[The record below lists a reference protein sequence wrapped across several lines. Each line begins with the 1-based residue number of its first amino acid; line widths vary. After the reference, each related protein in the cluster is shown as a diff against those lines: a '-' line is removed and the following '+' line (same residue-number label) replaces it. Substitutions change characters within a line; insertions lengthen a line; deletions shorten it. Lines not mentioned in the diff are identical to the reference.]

1 MPSLFVLRAHH
12 AIMHTCSINPL
23 FFNMTMLSSL
33 NTAQY
38 DAVTAPLGPVRVLAG
53 AGSGKTRVLVAR
65 IAWLIE
71 TEQATPHEIL
81 AVTFTNKAALEM
93 RTRLESTLNRPLR
106 NLWLGTFHSLCH
118 RLLRLHYM
126 EANLDQNFQI
136 MDSDDQLRLCKR
148 LLRERGIDEKLVSP
162 KALQNFISSNKD
174 EGRRASHIERGYN
187 QAYNTM
193 IELYAQYQVICDQ
206 SSLVDFSEI
215 LLRTLE
221 VLRNTPELLKHY
233 QNRFKF
239 VLVDEFQDT
248 NSIQYAWLKILSG
261 GHQQIFVVGDDDQSI
276 YGWRGARV
284 ENILNFDQD
293 FPNSTTVRLEQNY
306 RSTSTI
312 LDAANSVI
320 EKNSERLA
328 KKLWTDNEDKSLI
341 TKYGAMDAYEEAQF
355 VISQIKQAIN
365 EGVPRREQ
373 AILYRS
379 NAQSR
384 IFEEVLLRANI
395 PYRIYGGLRFF
406 DRAEIKDITS
416 YLRLIV
422 NHNDDISFERAITT
436 PAKGI
441 GTATIEKIRLEAM
454 LEEVSLWT
462 AMNNILESQS
472 LAKRSHNALMSFK
485 LLITGLLDSMGD
497 VTLDQF
503 IQDVIDKAELE
514 AHYKKEPM
522 GRGEDRIENLNEFI
536 SASRQ
541 FVEDYN
547 NEPDSTPLTSF
558 GYLSEFL
565 GQITLDSAVNADT
578 DNDDKI
584 QLMTLHSSKG
594 LEFDHV
600 YLVGMDEGLFPSES
614 SMNDPAR
621 LEEER
626 RLAYVGITRAKKL
639 LTLTTATSRMIH
651 GKTIYLTPSCFL
663 KDIPSHLLKIQGQ
676 KIAVSKP
683 LTARSGGNST
693 AQDQSMKGY
702 ALGQL
707 VEHPVFGEGVITNF
721 EGVGDHAR
729 VTVNFKQAGSKTLVL
744 LYAKLTVL

>member
-1 MPSLFVLRAHH
+1 
-12 AIMHTCSINPL
+12 
-23 FFNMTMLSSL
+23 MLDSL

-53 AGSGKTRVLVAR
+53 AGSGKTKVLVAR

-71 TEQATPHEIL
+71 TEQTNPYGIL

-118 RLLRLHYM
+118 RLLRLHYQ
-126 EANLDQNFQI
+126 EAKLDQNFQI

-148 LLRERGIDEKLVSP
+148 LLRERGIDEKFIAP
-162 KALQNFISSNKD
+162 KALQGFINNNKD
-174 EGRRASHIERGYN
+174 EGKRANNIETSYN
-187 QAYNTM
+187 QAHNGM
-193 IELYAQYQVICDQ
+193 IELYSQYQAICDQ
-206 SSLVDFSEI
+206 ASLVDFAEI

-221 VLRNTPELLKHY
+221 MLRNHPILLKHY
-233 QNRFKF
+233 QERFQF

-248 NSIQYAWLKILSG
+248 NSIQYAWLKLLSQT
-261 GHQQIFVVGDDDQSI
+261 HQQLFVVGDDDQSI

-320 EKNSERLA
+320 AKNSERLP
-328 KKLWTDNEDKSLI
+328 KKLWTENSANSLI
-341 TKYGAMDAYEEAQF
+341 TQYSAIDAYEEAQF
-355 VISQIKQAIN
+355 VIQKIKEAADA
-365 EGVPRREQ
+365 GVARSEQ

-384 IFEEVLLRANI
+384 IFEEVLLRSNV

-422 NHNDDISFERAITT
+422 NHHDDISFERTT
-436 PAKGI
+436 STPPKGI
-441 GTATIEKIRLEAM
+441 GSATVDRIRLEAM
-454 LEEVSLWT
+454 QSKYSLWD
-462 AMNNILESQS
+462 AMDAILESQS
-472 LAKRSHNALMSFK
+472 LAKRSHNALANFKSFIIE
-485 LLITGLLDSMGD
+485 LYDSLDD

-503 IQDVIDKAELE
+503 IEDVITRTDLE

-522 GRGEDRIENLNEFI
+522 GRGEDRIDNLNEFI

-547 NEPDSTPLTSF
+547 NESGLPPLTSR

-565 GQITLDSAVNADT
+565 SQITLDSTANSDVDL
-578 DNDDKI
+578 DDKV

-600 YLVGMDEGLFPSES
+600 YLVGMDDGLFPSEGS
-614 SMNDPAR
+614 INDPSR

-626 RLAYVGITRAKKL
+626 RLAYVGITRAKQQ
-639 LTLTTATSRMIH
+639 LTVTTASSRMIH
-651 GKTIYLTPSCFL
+651 GKTIYLAPSCFL
-663 KDIPSHLLKIQGQ
+663 RDIPTHLIKAQGQ
-676 KIAVSKP
+676 NIAVSKP
-683 LTARSGGNST
+683 LTARSASSNGH
-693 AQDQSMKGY
+693 DQSMKGFS
-702 ALGQL
+702 LGQL
-707 VEHPVFGEGVITNF
+707 VKHPTFGEGVITNF
-721 EGVGDHAR
+721 EGVGEHAR
-729 VTVNFKQAGSKTLVL
+729 VTVNFKQAGQKTLVL
-744 LYAKLTVL
+744 LYAKLTII

>member
-1 MPSLFVLRAHH
+1 MTILSDL
-12 AIMHTCSINPL
+12 NP
-23 FFNMTMLSSL
+23 
-33 NTAQY
+33 AQY

-65 IAWLIE
+65 IAWLIQ

-81 AVTFTNKAALEM
+81 AVTFTNKASLEM
-93 RTRLESTLNRPLR
+93 RTRLETVLKRPLR

-118 RLLRLHYM
+118 RLLRLHYQD
-126 EANLDQNFQI
+126 ANLDQNFQI

-148 LLRERGIDEKLVSP
+148 LLRERGIDEKSVAP
-162 KALQNFISSNKD
+162 KALQNFINNNKE
-174 EGRRASHIERGYN
+174 EGRRASHIEPNYH
-187 QAYNTM
+187 QAHNTM
-193 IELYAQYQVICDQ
+193 ISLYAQYQTICDQ

-221 VLRNTPELLKHY
+221 MLRSHPKLLQHY
-233 QNRFKF
+233 QERFKF
-239 VLVDEFQDT
+239 ILVDEFQDT
-248 NSIQYAWLKILSG
+248 NSIQYAWLRLLSG
-261 GHQQIFVVGDDDQSI
+261 KQQQIFVVGDDDQSI

-293 FPNSTTVRLEQNY
+293 FPNCTTVRLEQNY
-306 RSTSTI
+306 RSTATI

-320 EKNSERLA
+320 EKNNERLP
-328 KKLWTDNEDKSLI
+328 KKLWTENSNDSLI
-341 TKYGAMDAYEEAQF
+341 IKYSAMDAYDEAQF
-355 VISQIKQAIN
+355 VIKKIQEAMTKNIALN
-365 EGVPRREQ
+365 EQ

-416 YLRLIV
+416 YLRLIA
-422 NHNDDISFERAITT
+422 NHQDDVSFERTIST
-436 PAKGI
+436 PPKGI
-441 GTATIEKIRLEAM
+441 GAATLEKIRLEAM
-454 LEEVSLWT
+454 QEETSLWD

-472 LAKRSHNALMSFK
+472 LAKRSHNALLNFK
-485 LLITGLLDSMGD
+485 SLIVSLYNQLDD
-497 VTLDQF
+497 ITLDQF
-503 IQDVIDKAELE
+503 IQDVIQKIDLE

-541 FVEDYN
+541 FVEDYSSEDN
-547 NEPDSTPLTSF
+547 TPPLTSR
-558 GYLSEFL
+558 GYLTEFL
-565 GQITLDSAVNADT
+565 GQITLDNAVNDD
-578 DNDDKI
+578 DNNHNKV

-600 YLVGMDEGLFPSES
+600 YLVGMDDGLFPSES
-614 SMNDPAR
+614 SLNDPDR

-626 RLAYVGITRAKKL
+626 RLAYVGITRARQL
-639 LTLTTATSRMIH
+639 LTMTTASSRMIH
-651 GKTIYLTPSCFL
+651 GKTIYLSPSCFL
-663 KDIPSHLLKIQGQ
+663 KDIPHHLIQSYGDRVS
-676 KIAVSKP
+676 ISKP
-683 LTARSGGNST
+683 ITSRSATSQT
-693 AQDQSMKGY
+693 HDQSMKGF

-707 VEHPVFGEGVITNF
+707 VSHPVFNEGTIINF

-729 VTVNFKQAGSKTLVL
+729 VTVNFKTVGQKTLVL
-744 LYAKLTVL
+744 AYAKLTII

>member
-1 MPSLFVLRAHH
+1 
-12 AIMHTCSINPL
+12 
-23 FFNMTMLSSL
+23 MLSTL
-33 NTAQY
+33 NAAQY

-65 IAWLIE
+65 IAWLLE
-71 TEQATPHEIL
+71 TEQTTPHGIL

-93 RTRLESTLNRPLR
+93 RTRLESSLKRPLR

-118 RLLRLHYM
+118 RLLRLHHV
-126 EANLDQNFQI
+126 EAKLDQNFQI

-162 KALQNFISSNKD
+162 KALQGFIGGHKD
-174 EGRRASHIERGYN
+174 EGRRASNIEKRPN
-187 QAYNTM
+187 QAHNTM
-193 IELYAQYQVICDQ
+193 IELYAQYQAICDQ

-221 VLRNTPELLKHY
+221 MLRDNAVLLKHY
-233 QNRFKF
+233 QERFQF

-248 NSIQYAWLKILSG
+248 NSIQYAWLRMLSG
-261 GHQQIFVVGDDDQSI
+261 KHQQIFVVGDDDQSI

-320 EKNSERLA
+320 EKNSERLP
-328 KKLWTDNEDKSLI
+328 KKLWTENNDDSHI
-341 TKYGAMDAYEEAQF
+341 TQYSAMDAYEEAQF
-355 VISQIKQAIN
+355 VVGKIKEATDNGIA
-365 EGVPRREQ
+365 RKEQ

-406 DRAEIKDITS
+406 DRMEIKDITS

-422 NHNDDISFERAITT
+422 NNNDDISFERAITT
-436 PAKGI
+436 PAKGV
-441 GTATIEKIRLEAM
+441 GATTIEKIRLEAM
-454 LEEVSLWT
+454 QAEVSLWD
-462 AMNNILESQS
+462 AMDNILESQS
-472 LAKRSHNALMSFK
+472 LAKRAQNALMGFRLLITELHNAL
-485 LLITGLLDSMGD
+485 DD

-503 IQDVIDKAELE
+503 IQDVITKVELE

-522 GRGEDRIENLNEFI
+522 GRGEDRVENLNEFI

-547 NEPDSTPLTSF
+547 NEPGSPPLTSH

-565 GQITLDSAVNADT
+565 GQITLDSAVN
-578 DNDDKI
+578 DNPENGDKI

-600 YLVGMDEGLFPSES
+600 YLVGMDDGLFPSES
-614 SMNDPAR
+614 SINDPAR

-626 RLAYVGITRAKKL
+626 RLAYVGITRAKQL
-639 LTLTTATSRMIH
+639 LTLTTAASRMIH
-651 GKTIYLTPSCFL
+651 GKTVYLSPSCFIR
-663 KDIPSHLLKIQGQ
+663 DIPLHLIKAQGQ
-676 KIAVSKP
+676 KVSISKP
-683 LTARSGGNST
+683 MTARGGNSYGAST
-693 AQDQSMKGY
+693 QDQSMNGF

-707 VEHPVFGEGVITNF
+707 VSHPVFNEGVITNF

-744 LYAKLTVL
+744 AYAKLTII

>member
-1 MPSLFVLRAHH
+1 MS
-12 AIMHTCSINPL
+12 
-23 FFNMTMLSSL
+23 MLESL
-33 NTAQY
+33 NNAQY

-71 TEQATPHEIL
+71 TEQTTPHGIL

-93 RTRLESTLNRPLR
+93 RTRLETVLNRPLR
-106 NLWLGTFHSLCH
+106 SLWLGTFHSLCH
-118 RLLRLHYM
+118 RLLRLHPT
-126 EANLDQNFQI
+126 EAHLDPNFQI

-148 LLRERGIDEKLVSP
+148 LLKERNVDDKIVTAKT
-162 KALQNFISSNKD
+162 LQSFINHHKD
-174 EGRRASHIERGYN
+174 EGRRASHIERGHN
-187 QAYNTM
+187 FAHNMM
-193 IELYAQYQVICDQ
+193 IDLYTQYQSICAQ

-221 VLRNTPELLKHY
+221 MLRSNDALLKHY
-233 QNRFKF
+233 QQRFKF

-248 NSIQYAWLKILSG
+248 NSIQYAWLKLLSG

-312 LDAANSVI
+312 LEAANHVI
-320 EKNSERLA
+320 AKNSERLD
-328 KKLWTDNEDKSLI
+328 KKLWTENKDDSLI
-341 TKYGAMDAYEEAQF
+341 TQYAAMDAYEEAQY
-355 VISQIKQAIN
+355 VVDQIKIATLK
-365 EGVPRREQ
+365 GTPRAEQ

-384 IFEEVLLRANI
+384 IFEEILLRANI

-406 DRAEIKDITS
+406 DRMEIKDIIS

-422 NHNDDISFERAITT
+422 NPHDDISFERAITT
-436 PAKGI
+436 PAKGV
-441 GTATIEKIRLEAM
+441 GAATIEKIRLEAM
-454 LEEVSLWT
+454 QTEVSLWT
-462 AMNNILESQS
+462 AMQNTLESQL
-472 LAKRSHNALMSFK
+472 LAKRAQNALMSFK
-485 LLITGLLDSMGD
+485 LLIENLADALSDL
-497 VTLDQF
+497 TLDQF
-503 IQDVIDKAELE
+503 IQEVIDRAELE

-547 NEPDSTPLTSF
+547 NDPAAQPLTMH

-565 GQITLDSAVNADT
+565 GRITLDSTANSDDDQAD
-578 DNDDKI
+578 KV

-594 LEFDHV
+594 LEFEHV
-600 YLVGMDEGLFPSES
+600 YLVGMDDGLFPSES

-626 RLAYVGITRAKKL
+626 RLAYVGITRAKRL
-639 LTLTTATSRMIH
+639 LTLTTAASRMIH
-651 GKTIYLTPSCFL
+651 GKTIHLTPSCFV
-663 KDIPSHLLKIQGQ
+663 KDIPSPLVQMKGAKVSI
-676 KIAVSKP
+676 SKP
-683 LTARSGGNST
+683 MTARSSSHTNAS
-693 AQDQSMKGY
+693 QDQAMNGF
-702 ALGQL
+702 ALGQT
-707 VEHPVFGEGVITNF
+707 VTHPVFGDGVITNF
-721 EGVGDHAR
+721 EGVGNHAR
-729 VTVNFKQAGSKTLVL
+729 VTVNFRTAGQKTLVMA
-744 LYAKLTVL
+744 YAKLTAI